1 MSSEHIKMFL
11 GIWQLN
17 LNGTSCCQYVTMK
30 KKSSKSESLYDCK
43 QVTDHHAPLYP
54 PLELPRPQSLAG
66 ELGVPGDEG
75 LGFVGQ
81 LFLDGIQFIIEHQ
94 VHVHILLVNG
104 SPDGLN
110 KAN

>member
-1 MSSEHIKMFL
+1 
-11 GIWQLN
+11 
-17 LNGTSCCQYVTMK
+17 MK

-54 PLELPRPQSLAG
+54 PFELPRPQSLAG

-75 LGFVGQ
+75 LGFIGQ
-81 LFLDGIQFIIEHQ
+81 LFLDGVQFIIEHQ
-94 VHVHILLVNG
+94 VHIHILLVNG

>member
-1 MSSEHIKMFL
+1 MYE
-11 GIWQLN
+11 
-17 LNGTSCCQYVTMK
+17 K
-30 KKSSKSESLYDCK
+30 KNTSKSESLYDCK

-54 PLELPRPQSLAG
+54 SLELPCPQSLAG

-81 LFLDGIQFIIEHQ
+81 LLLHSIQFIIEHQ

-110 KAN
+110 KAKQNLYKTTSYSPVQKAIKYDTQS